1 MIRVLVA
8 DDQAAVRDGFAAL
21 LDAQLTMGVVGG
33 GGGGGGGGGAG
44 AWHSDTKP

>member
-21 LDAQLTMGVVGG
+21 ITAQADMTVAAPATVAKRSTSPDARSHT
-33 GGGGGGGGGAG
+33 
-44 AWHSDTKP
+44 SS